1 MPSFLTLA
9 MLPAVPDCQVHAE
22 KAVDQQHHP
31 ENRILHIQHVVCMLQ
46 GRGNTA
52 EYESCLKQAQVIQ
65 EGVLEGVRGD
75 HPDLIAAHKQAA
87 AELQMELAHLYSSQQ
102 KTDQVITA
110 LLQPCL
116 VALGAVYVYVCGLVC
131 SLQADY
137 AKADCMLGDSYALN
151 HMRIPGAGA

>member
-22 KAVDQQHHP
+22 KAVDQQHYP

-102 KTDQVITA
+102 KTDQVTSSHFWTA
-110 LLQPCL
+110 ALCL
-116 VALGAVYVYVCGLVC
+116 TT
-131 SLQADY
+131 
-137 AKADCMLGDSYALN
+137 MLKSICQMTIFG
-151 HMRIPGAGA
+151 P